1 MKRIGGILLTLC
13 LIGCST
19 VARFNG
25 VHLGMS
31 RDEVIKI
38 VGKPITISAKE
49 GVECLNYQFIE
60 YTGGFY
66 VPYNVCIQDAKVV
79 SFGRQ
84 GDFGTTSDLPL
95 KK

>member
-1 MKRIGGILLTLC
+1 MKKSLALLLC
-13 LIGCST
+13 LGLVGCST

-31 RDEVIKI
+31 RDEVIKV

-66 VPYNVCIQDAKVV
+66 VPYNVCIQNAKVV